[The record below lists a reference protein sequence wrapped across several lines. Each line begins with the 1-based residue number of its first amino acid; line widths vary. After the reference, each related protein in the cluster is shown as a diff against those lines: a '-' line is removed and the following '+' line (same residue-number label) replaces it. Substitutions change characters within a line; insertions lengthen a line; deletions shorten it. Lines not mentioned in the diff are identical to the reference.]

1 MTFLAHLLYFELIED
16 LLEDLVVAHAVV
28 LRLGVELNLRA
39 RKGEL
44 LVEGYRQPRSGSK
57 RSARARAPTLCM
69 GTTPGWSASIN
80 WHGTAPVHIFGGG
93 GEGEARQK
101 SGRKARRRRR
111 RRRRRQRRFLWA
123 TSGCRRALT
132 CSTLDSLRLRVV
144 FSQRRSSPRP
154 IKYAPPVLSIL
165 SGLIPTRQQPLP
177 FLSFRS
183 LCSAARMPPAL
194 APNSLTSASSLRP
207 SFVHQPPSC
216 RLAVPK
222 KSIQR
227 LSPLKFPQEMSTCS
241 AENSFWHL
249 EILKIFPPAKKIEVL
264 NRS

>member
-111 RRRRRQRRFLWA
+111 RRRRRRQRRFLWA

-165 SGLIPTRQQPLP
+165 SGLIPTRQQPLSFP
-177 FLSFRS
+177 FLPLALLCRSNASGSGTELTHFCVFSAPFFRT
-183 LCSAARMPPAL
+183 PAPELSSRGSKEKHPTVISPEISPGNVHMLRGEFIL
-194 APNSLTSASSLRP
+194 AS
-207 SFVHQPPSC
+207 
-216 RLAVPK
+216 
-222 KSIQR
+222 
-227 LSPLKFPQEMSTCS
+227 
-241 AENSFWHL
+241 
-249 EILKIFPPAKKIEVL
+249 
-264 NRS
+264 

>member
-39 RKGEL
+39 RKEEL

-80 WHGTAPVHIFGGG
+80 WHGTAPVHIFG
-93 GEGEARQK
+93 EEEREARQK
-101 SGRKARRRRR
+101 SGREA
-111 RRRRRQRRFLWA
+111 RRRRQRRLLWA
-123 TSGCRRALT
+123 TNGGRRALT

-183 LCSAARMPPAL
+183 ICSAARMPPAL
-194 APNSLTSASSLRP
+194 AANSLSPASSYLLLSYASP
-207 SFVHQPPSC
+207 ELSFSGFQKEASNGYLP
-216 RLAVPK
+216 
-222 KSIQR
+222 
-227 LSPLKFPQEMSTCS
+227 
-241 AENSFWHL
+241 
-249 EILKIFPPAKKIEVL
+249 
-264 NRS
+264 

>member
-111 RRRRRQRRFLWA
+111 RRRRRRQRRLLWA

-165 SGLIPTRQQPLP
+165 SGLIPTRQQPLSFP
-177 FLSFRS
+177 FLPLALLCRSNASGSGTELTHSCVFSAPFFRT
-183 LCSAARMPPAL
+183 PA
-194 APNSLTSASSLRP
+194 PR
-207 SFVHQPPSC
+207 
-216 RLAVPK
+216 AVVSRFQK

-227 LSPLKFPQEMSTCS
+227 LSDLLKNTKFPPEMFTYSDRG
-241 AENSFWHL
+241 EF
-249 EILKIFPPAKKIEVL
+249 ILA
-264 NRS
+264 S